1 MRWNFLFTST
11 ERVLAFSML
20 ALMFLAWIEFFGYT
34 LITTEMPSRSPA
46 SRKRT
51 TCLTVMLR
59 GLGVQDIGM
68 RLLILALK
76 DIVILGL
83 NNWLAGFPF
92 KRKSPLTGLFF
103 RLFFSEE
110 MTSLLS
116 EWHLQ
121 DTPIPSF
128 ILLGVVLYFETMG
141 KQWKGSENFITRNS
155 WWRVEVVKWKARMK
169 KMKNVTWIWMK
180 WWIRWINSEY
190 GWLWC

>member
-1 MRWNFLFTST
+1 MLRRDRKSRTKRCVLSWSKAPGTSTEWLWMRWNFLFTST

-68 RLLILALK
+68 RLLISALEH
-76 DIVILGL
+76 IVILGL

-92 KRKSPLTGLFF
+92 NRKSPLTGLFF
-103 RLFFSEE
+103 CFFFLLKRWRHCSQNDTCKTLLFQA
-110 MTSLLS
+110 LS
-116 EWHLQ
+116 YL
-121 DTPIPSF
+121 
-128 ILLGVVLYFETMG
+128 V
-141 KQWKGSENFITRNS
+141 
-155 WWRVEVVKWKARMK
+155 
-169 KMKNVTWIWMK
+169 
-180 WWIRWINSEY
+180 
-190 GWLWC
+190 

>member
-1 MRWNFLFTST
+1 MLRRDRKSRTKRCVLSWSKAPGTSTEWLWMRWNFLFTST

-68 RLLILALK
+68 RLLISALE
-76 DIVILGL
+76 DLVILGL
-83 NNWLAGFPF
+83 YNWSAGFPF

-103 RLFFSEE
+103 RLFVFWRDDVIALR
-110 MTSLLS
+110 MTLARHSYSKLYLT
-116 EWHLQ
+116 WC
-121 DTPIPSF
+121 SF
-128 ILLGVVLYFETMG
+128 IFWNNGETM
-141 KQWKGSENFITRNS
+141 KRLREFHN
-155 WWRVEVVKWKARMK
+155 K
-169 KMKNVTWIWMK
+169 K
-180 WWIRWINSEY
+180 
-190 GWLWC
+190 

>member
-68 RLLILALK
+68 RLLISALE

-83 NNWLAGFPF
+83 YNWLAGFPF
-92 KRKSPLTGLFF
+92 KRKSPLTALFF
-103 RLFFSEE
+103 FLRDDVIALR
-110 MTSLLS
+110 MTHARHSHSKLYLT
-116 EWHLQ
+116 WC
-121 DTPIPSF
+121 SF
-128 ILLGVVLYFETMG
+128 IFWNNGETM
-141 KQWKGSENFITRNS
+141 KRLREFHN
-155 WWRVEVVKWKARMK
+155 K
-169 KMKNVTWIWMK
+169 K
-180 WWIRWINSEY
+180 
-190 GWLWC
+190 

>member
-68 RLLILALK
+68 RLLISALEH
-76 DIVILGL
+76 IVILGL

-92 KRKSPLTGLFF
+92 KRKSPLTALFF
-103 RLFFSEE
+103 FLRDDVIALR
-110 MTSLLS
+110 MTHARHSHSKLYLT
-116 EWHLQ
+116 WC
-121 DTPIPSF
+121 SF
-128 ILLGVVLYFETMG
+128 IFWNNGETM
-141 KQWKGSENFITRNS
+141 KRLREFHN
-155 WWRVEVVKWKARMK
+155 K
-169 KMKNVTWIWMK
+169 K
-180 WWIRWINSEY
+180 
-190 GWLWC
+190 